1 MPMKTLKSQ
10 LKSLDKVAHYTL
22 TKNYSLYTRL
32 MSQFSLIVVHNSS
45 YLVYYS
51 AEDIDIK
58 STGGFFTFMEKK
70 GVFQHTV
77 GNKV

>member
-1 MPMKTLKSQ
+1 
-10 LKSLDKVAHYTL
+10 
-22 TKNYSLYTRL
+22 
-32 MSQFSLIVVHNSS
+32 MSQFSLTVVQNSS

-51 AEDIDIK
+51 AEDIDIM
-58 STGGFFTFMEKK
+58 STGGIFTFMEKK

>member
-22 TKNYSLYTRL
+22 TKNRSLYTRL
-32 MSQFSLIVVHNSS
+32 MSQFSLTVVQNSS

-51 AEDIDIK
+51 AEDMTLCQLEVFLPSWK
-58 STGGFFTFMEKK
+58 RKVYFST
-70 GVFQHTV
+70 Q
-77 GNKV
+77 